1 MNIWKGH
8 DFHLDVSEE
17 RYISLSLIL
26 RTQRQE
32 PSVLP
37 LPCVLC
43 LSCFLPTPVEVQ
55 NGLIQAGL
63 NQVGVPAAKKY

>member
-8 DFHLDVSEE
+8 DFYLDVSEE

-37 LPCVLC
+37 LPCVL
-43 LSCFLPTPVEVQ
+43 SCFLPTPIEAQ

>member
-8 DFHLDVSEE
+8 DFYLDVSEE
-17 RYISLSLIL
+17 WYISLSLIL